1 MKIVYL
7 KKIVKDLIFEHLLL
21 PLPLGKLSKMPT
33 DVLDFF
39 FRKGA
44 MVRVVTGWI
53 HGWHLKMVSFFSGVG
68 GFAENT
74 IMITVITLK
83 KITFFLNIWYH
94 FSVMLTWLDVS

>member
-39 FRKGA
+39 FFRKGA

-53 HGWHLKMVSFFSGVG
+53 HGWHLKMVSFFFGGGGGV
-68 GFAENT
+68 
-74 IMITVITLK
+74 
-83 KITFFLNIWYH
+83 KISLRI
-94 FSVMLTWLDVS
+94 LL

>member
-68 GFAENT
+68 GGGG
-74 IMITVITLK
+74 V
-83 KITFFLNIWYH
+83 KISLRI
-94 FSVMLTWLDVS
+94 LL